1 MTSRK
6 KDQADG
12 AFDDYTSWEKFK
24 KSPEVRGARFVV
36 RVCFTV
42 IVYLYLASAAIQ
54 TTRWMQ
60 VKWVRIDDISK
71 IDFILEKA
79 IKNDDFTDALNWV
92 KSRPLED
99 TEIIVKTIEK
109 NASDLPSLFFFE
121 QAARVR
127 NMSDN
132 EGFAFW
138 SIYARYRLQ
147 YDLIRCAAPDLLDS
161 LTFMSQSGAA
171 SDNLRTI
178 FKSKEKAA
186 AIMKKVVSFDAEKPA
201 SNSPQ
206 MLCTMARQVSNK
218 ELELPPPYVW
228 RSIRHRLI
236 TLASEGITK
245 MEEQP
250 SVPVPPPEITTPAT
264 P

>member
-6 KDQADG
+6 KNQPDG

-24 KSPEVRGARFVV
+24 RSPEVRGARFVV
-36 RVCFTV
+36 RVCFTI

-60 VKWVRIDDISK
+60 AKWVRIDDISK

-79 IKNDDFTDALNWV
+79 IKKNDFADALRWV
-92 KSRPLED
+92 KLRPIED

-147 YDLIRCAAPDLLDS
+147 YDLIRCAAPDLLDN
-161 LTFMSQSGAA
+161 LTYMSQSDAA

-186 AIMKKVVSFDAEKPA
+186 AIMKRVVSFDAEKPA
-201 SNSPQ
+201 NNSPE
-206 MLCTMARQVSNK
+206 MLCRIADSISHEKM
-218 ELELPPPYVW
+218 ELPPPYVW

-236 TLASEGITK
+236 TLATEGIAK
-245 MEEQP
+245 MEEP
-250 SVPVPPPEITTPAT
+250 SSTTPAETTT
-264 P
+264 PPTP